1 MKGKLFFWIYPPII
15 ILFIIFIFTLTVFT
29 ARSITGFFHDLS
41 SFQLRQTVL
50 VTANCLEPLL
60 YNTGVEGLIRN
71 RAEIQEYC
79 DALVLG
85 SKIRLTVITGDGV
98 VLADTG
104 ADPEQME
111 LHHDRSEII
120 DARQFGT
127 GFATRTSASTGIT
140 TTYEA
145 HALRDADGLVY
156 AFLRIAIPFGV
167 IDERRTELVVRIL
180 LFGTVSVLLVSLL
193 SLYITRRL
201 TGPIARINTIAQS
214 FSDGWFS
221 ERIPEEG
228 PEEIKSLASV
238 MNRMALQLDERIS
251 TINQERNKVQT
262 ILQGMN
268 EAVAVVS
275 SNLELILTNRSFN
288 SLFGSRNEHVLT
300 TVLMATHSTE
310 LCDFLEAAIRANGP
324 LETSLTL
331 YSPVLR
337 YIRAAVAPLPD
348 GMSVLVISDLTRMHR
363 LETIRRDFTANVSHE
378 LRTPITSIKAAL
390 ETLQDVVLFQHDDQC
405 SRFLDMALRGTN
417 RLEAILADLLSLARI
432 EEEERSGLK
441 LETVDLDDL
450 VQTIQTEL
458 AGRMIDAGVVF
469 ERSGTTGIRI
479 HAHSGLLRQ
488 AIFNLV
494 DNAIKYGA
502 SGGLVQVTTEKKA
515 EQVVITVYDR
525 GPGISER
532 ERSRLF
538 ERFYRVDKARSR
550 ETGGTGLGLAI
561 VKHIARAHGGKVF
574 LAEEPGPGSKFV
586 LEIPLSGRDSDE

>member
-15 ILFIIFIFTLTVFT
+15 VFFLISIITLTVFT
-29 ARSITGFFHDLS
+29 TQSITNFFHDLS

-50 VTANCLEPLL
+50 VTANSLEPLL
-60 YNTGVEGLIRN
+60 HSEGPEGLSHN
-71 RAEIQEYC
+71 RGKIQEYC
-79 DALVLG
+79 DSLVRG
-85 SKIRLTVITGDGV
+85 SKIRLTVITSDGV
-98 VLADTG
+98 VLADTS
-104 ADPEQME
+104 ADPARME
-111 LHHDRSEII
+111 LHHNRSEII
-120 DARQFGT
+120 DALQFGT
-127 GFATRTSASTGIT
+127 GFATRTSVSTGIT

-145 HALRDADGLVY
+145 HALRDKDGVVY
-156 AFLRIAIPFGV
+156 AFLRTAIPFGV

-180 LFGTVSVLLVSLL
+180 FFGALSVLLVSLF

-201 TGPIARINTIAQS
+201 TRPIARINTVAQS

-238 MNRMALQLDERIS
+238 MNRMAVQLDDRIS

-275 SNLELILTNRSFN
+275 RNLELVLTNRSFD
-288 SLFGSRNEHVLT
+288 SLFESRDESGAHTL
-300 TVLMATHSTE
+300 LMATHSTE
-310 LCDFLEAAIRANGP
+310 LCDFMEAAIRAAGP

-331 YSPVLR
+331 YNPVLR

-378 LRTPITSIKAAL
+378 LKTPITAIKASL
-390 ETLQDVVLFQHDDQC
+390 ETMQDASCPHDEQC
-405 SRFLDMALRGTN
+405 SRFLDMAVRGTN
-417 RLEAILADLLSLARI
+417 RLEAILEDLLSLARI
-432 EEEERSGLK
+432 EEEERNGLSFE
-441 LETVDLDDL
+441 LVHLDDL
-450 VQTIQTEL
+450 IQTIQMEL
-458 AGRMIDAGVVF
+458 SGRMNDAGIVF
-469 ERSGTTGIRI
+469 ERKGTTGIRLQ
-479 HAHSGLLRQ
+479 AHSGLLRQ
-488 AIFNLV
+488 AVFNLV

-502 SGGLVQVTTEKKA
+502 SGGLVQVTTEKRA
-515 EQVVITVYDR
+515 NQVVISIADR

-532 ERSRLF
+532 DRSRLF

-561 VKHIARAHGGKVF
+561 VKHIARAHGGTVF
-574 LAEEPGPGSKFV
+574 LADKPDSGSQFV
-586 LEIPLSGRDSDE
+586 LEIPLSGRTSGK